1 MRVSEMI
8 TALGLRHKSSPNFV
22 KKLALRIVD
31 LITCVGWV
39 ESAKP
44 NISGALGFVPQPNL
58 QKSMLF
64 NSHSLGFPLFQ
75 GSQCLSETVHCV
87 RNARLCSFKERA
99 G

>member
-1 MRVSEMI
+1 M
-8 TALGLRHKSSPNFV
+8 
-22 KKLALRIVD
+22 D

-64 NSHSLGFPLFQ
+64 NSHSL
-75 GSQCLSETVHCV
+75 CALSSEQFHGCDTSPH
-87 RNARLCSFKERA
+87 LEIDE
-99 G
+99 